1 MVSLNEGCDGPL
13 GTRRCHAVLQAFRGP
28 RKKASKAS
36 ASPQKAFRA
45 SGGLKS
51 HESPFTPLKPAPGAK
66 QRHFRTRPKSINHL
80 ERRSAPPGL

>member
-36 ASPQKAFRA
+36 ASPQTVFRA
-45 SGGLKS
+45 LR
-51 HESPFTPLKPAPGAK
+51 SPQKAKKAMNRPSPL
-66 QRHFRTRPKSINHL
+66 
-80 ERRSAPPGL
+80 